1 MTAGLGFHTVQ
12 GYPALAVNNQC
23 TEWLFLLQYCDWLY
37 EYKTNNKV
45 TLMSLTS
52 RTNIGS
58 LMPLVKLRSTSQR
71 MIQTFKPYCNIWSI
85 PFATILLILITFS
98 IEDVLMLLRKNC
110 RWSHLGPTKLKG
122 LTAKA
127 KLSEAW
133 LALRHCL
140 YWEKLPW

>member
-1 MTAGLGFHTVQ
+1 MTADLGFQTVQ
-12 GYPALAVNNQC
+12 GHPVLAVYNQC

-37 EYKTNNKV
+37 EYKRNNKT

-58 LMPLVKLRSTSQR
+58 LMPLVKFRSTSQR

-85 PFATILLILITFS
+85 PFVTIWLILRTFS
-98 IEDVLMLLRKNC
+98 IDDVLMLLSKNC
-110 RWSHLGPTKLKG
+110 SWSQLGPTKLEG

-127 KLSEAW
+127 KLWEAW
-133 LALRHCL
+133 LALRPCL
-140 YWEKLPW
+140 YGEKLPR